1 MKNKV
6 ISAMLL
12 GMSATMAVP
21 GTVVMAA
28 EDGSESTAVEEAAAE
43 VPETEGGES
52 EESEESEVSQDEQDA
67 ETAVQEMIDYATDES
82 AKVADTP
89 DNFGPEL
96 TNIVFTDDVYGR
108 YADSLNEYINGS
120 EVDTDSIYNC
130 EMDMVNKVAELTK
143 DESAEAIAASKY
155 QVALTFEGVYGEDA
169 FMPGRDIRRALIAD
183 SSKDEDFATCGTIA
197 EADTVYISAGGT
209 TAIPATLFKA
219 VSEQPESPD
228 ETDATDSPSD
238 TDSATGDEDQNGADN
253 TGSSDDST
261 TEEGTPSDTTNPDT
275 PGDVTTDSDSAEE
288 EKKSLDEYVEGLD
301 DIEIQLGDDLPSP
314 RVSYDDTKVAS
325 VSLDT
330 SKVDKNTIG
339 VYTVSY
345 IIKGV
350 DGTTKIVNK
359 QCAVSEDPV
368 LKELRKQMCEKAG
381 EIEKGK
387 FTEKEFKNKW
397 DEAVKA
403 AKAEIN
409 KKTNEEEMQAVL
421 DKLTE
426 TATSILNDQQ
436 LYITKNGYV
445 GEICSKFES
454 MDFVTDAQKNMA
466 NDALKDAV
474 AKIKKVETVEDAKQ
488 AMDEGIEN
496 IEKIAAQ
503 DDSSIDA
510 LKSEAK
516 KKINAAMDGI
526 KDKTTVLQNVYGSLI
541 FKLDTCTTAKEIDS
555 VTNSADSAF
564 AHVKAAI
571 EGDMDSMFAL
581 YKDLKGIAPD
591 SDTTETIDEI
601 ISLGTPSDVSDGED
615 KVSDIHKAITSDVDE
630 FTAYLTGRAGETISG
645 ETKAEAYAAYVK
657 VTNGTPDADLTKVK
671 EDAKSEIQKALDE
684 ITSDNEEV
692 TDKKDQIKDE
702 VFEKIDAAA
711 SAEDVDTIISDAK
724 NEIKNLKDEI
734 TNNEGLNTVKEAA
747 KEEIEK
753 IVDKQSDE
761 DLKASIQQLA
771 NAALKKIENAT
782 TEDEVKDAVDG
793 FKSDVQTA
801 TDAYKKDKELASVKA
816 NALSK
821 LSTLESKVKSEY
833 VTADM
838 NSIIS
843 TAKANIENAQ
853 SASECSK
860 IYSQAKTDY
869 NNAYL
874 TSMRSAYGNKLDS
887 LLTEYKFTDDTY
899 SQKAQEVI
907 NKQKENINKAKNET
921 AMEKCYSL
929 AKDNL
934 AKLVTAQDAAAKLAQ
949 AKTDAI
955 AKIKAMV
962 TNPTDTS
969 NKIIDTY
976 TDKINKATSEDD
988 ISKLVDE
995 CQQALKDAGVNASST
1010 ADASKLAQLRADAIS
1025 TLQKMLD
1032 TVPSDKKE
1040 DAQKVFDSYVEK
1052 INSDTT
1058 EDAINKDLEEGKTAL
1073 KKYGASDTTDNTP
1086 TPNSN
1091 TSTTLDGSGS
1101 GATEKGSDVAT
1112 TSGVRTGDDNMGII
1126 AMAGA
1131 AITAALAAAFISLK
1145 KFIKR

>member
-28 EDGSESTAVEEAAAE
+28 EDGSESTAVEETAAE

-52 EESEESEVSQDEQDA
+52 EAEQNDEESQDKQDTD
-67 ETAVQEMIDYATDES
+67 TAVQKMIDYATDES

-89 DNFGPEL
+89 DDFGPKL
-96 TNIVFTDDVYGR
+96 SNIVFSDDVFGR

-120 EVDTDSIYNC
+120 EINTGSIYNC
-130 EMDMVNKVAELTK
+130 EMDMVDKVAELTK

-155 QVALTFEGVYGEDA
+155 QVALAFESVYGEDA

-183 SSKDEDFATCGTIA
+183 SSKDEDFAVCGTIA
-197 EADTVYISAGGT
+197 EVDTVYISAGGT

-219 VSEQPESPD
+219 VSEQPENPD
-228 ETDATDSPSD
+228 ETGATDSPND
-238 TDSATGDEDQNGADN
+238 TDSVTKYEDQNGAD
-253 TGSSDDST
+253 DST
-261 TEEGTPSDTTNPDT
+261 TEETPSDTTNPDT
-275 PGDVTTDSDSAEE
+275 PGDVTTDSDSTEE
-288 EKKSLDEYVEGLD
+288 EKRSLDEYVEGLD
-301 DIEIQLGDDLPSP
+301 DIEIQLGDELPNP

-339 VYTVSY
+339 VYTISY

-436 LYITKNGYV
+436 LYVTKNGYV

-474 AKIKKVETVEDAKQ
+474 AKIKKAETIEDAKQ

-702 VFEKIDAAA
+702 VFEKIDAAT
-711 SAEDVDTIISDAK
+711 SEEDVDTIISDAK
-724 NEIKNLKDEI
+724 NEIENLKDEI

-771 NAALKKIENAT
+771 NTALEKIENAT

-793 FKSDVQTA
+793 FKSDVQTT

-821 LSTLESKVKSEY
+821 LSTLESKVKPEY

-1025 TLQKMLD
+1025 TLQKM
-1032 TVPSDKKE
+1032 TDKE
-1040 DAQKVFDSYVEK
+1040 V
-1052 INSDTT
+1052 
-1058 EDAINKDLEEGKTAL
+1058 
-1073 KKYGASDTTDNTP
+1073 
-1086 TPNSN
+1086 
-1091 TSTTLDGSGS
+1091 
-1101 GATEKGSDVAT
+1101 
-1112 TSGVRTGDDNMGII
+1112 DDNG
-1126 AMAGA
+1126 
-1131 AITAALAAAFISLK
+1131 S
-1145 KFIKR
+1145 

>member
-28 EDGSESTAVEEAAAE
+28 EDGSESTAVEETAAE
-43 VPETEGGES
+43 VPETEGGASEAEQND
-52 EESEESEVSQDEQDA
+52 EESQDKQDTD
-67 ETAVQEMIDYATDES
+67 TAIQKMIDYATDES

-89 DNFGPEL
+89 DDFGPKL
-96 TNIVFTDDVYGR
+96 SNIVFSDDVFGR

-120 EVDTDSIYNC
+120 EVDTGSIYNC
-130 EMDMVNKVAELTK
+130 EMDMVDKVAELTK

-155 QVALTFEGVYGEDA
+155 QVALTFESVYGEDA

-183 SSKDEDFATCGTIA
+183 SSKDEDFAVCGTIA

-209 TAIPATLFKA
+209 TAIPTTLFKA
-219 VSEQPESPD
+219 VSEQPENPD
-228 ETDATDSPSD
+228 ETGATDSPND
-238 TDSATGDEDQNGADN
+238 TDSVTKDEDQNGAD
-253 TGSSDDST
+253 DST
-261 TEEGTPSDTTNPDT
+261 TEETPSDTTNPDT

-288 EKKSLDEYVEGLD
+288 EKRSLDEYVEGLD

-314 RVSYDDTKVAS
+314 RVSYDDTKVVS

-339 VYTVSY
+339 VYTISY

-387 FTEKEFKNKW
+387 FTEKDFKSKW

-409 KKTNEEEMQAVL
+409 KKKNEEEMQAVL

-426 TATSILNDQQ
+426 TAASILNDQQ
-436 LYITKNGYV
+436 LYVTKNGYV
-445 GEICSKFES
+445 GEMYSKFES
-454 MDFVTDAQKNMA
+454 MEFVTDAQKNMA
-466 NDALKDAV
+466 NDVLKDAV
-474 AKIKKVETVEDAKQ
+474 AKIKKSETVEDAKQ
-488 AMDEGIEN
+488 AMDEGIES

-601 ISLGTPSDVSDGED
+601 ILLGTPSDISDGED
-615 KVSDIHKAITSDVDE
+615 KISDIHKAITSDVDE

-657 VTNGTPDADLTKVK
+657 ATNGTPDADLTKVK

-684 ITSDNEEV
+684 ITSDNKEV
-692 TDKKDQIKDE
+692 TDKKGQIKDE
-702 VFEKIDAAA
+702 VFKKIDTAA
-711 SAEDVDTIISDAK
+711 SAEEVETIVSDAK
-724 NEIKNLKDEI
+724 SEIKDLKDEI
-734 TNNEGLNTVKEAA
+734 TNNEGLSSVKESAKKEIQNTV
-747 KEEIEK
+747 
-753 IVDKQSDE
+753 DNQSDE
-761 DLKASIQQLA
+761 KLKVSIQQLA
-771 NAALKKIENAT
+771 GAALKKIENAA
-782 TEDEVKDAVDG
+782 TEDEVKDIVEG
-793 FKSDVQTA
+793 FKSDVQTT

-816 NALSK
+816 DTLSK
-821 LSTLESKVKSEY
+821 LSVLESKVKSEY

-860 IYSQAKTDY
+860 IYAQAKTDY

-874 TSMRSAYGNKLDS
+874 TSMRSVFNNKLDA

-921 AMEKCYSL
+921 AMEKCYNL

-934 AKLVTAQDAAAKLAQ
+934 AKLVNAQDAAAKLAQ

-988 ISKLVDE
+988 INKLVDG
-995 CQQALKDAGVNASST
+995 CQQALKDAGVDASST

-1058 EDAINKDLEEGKTAL
+1058 EDAIKNDLEEGKTKL
-1073 KKYGASDTTDNTP
+1073 KKYGASDVTDNTP
-1086 TPNSN
+1086 APNGN

-1112 TSGVRTGDDNMGII
+1112 TSGVKTGDDNMGII
-1126 AMAGA
+1126 AIAGA